1 MTLEQDFKS
10 IVDEAK
16 LKIVSGLRVETGF
29 MKRNFMD
36 SFEIRRKAS
45 NGKTELS
52 LWFDSTKFFLL
63 VIYAIH
69 VFNKYNFWANYP
81 FVATSGTNPVSLA
94 FMGITGASLTKYG
107 MVLIVGNK
115 LTVIK
120 K

>member
-10 IVDEAK
+10 IVDDAI
-16 LKIVSGLRVETGF
+16 LKIVSSLVVDTGF
-29 MKRNFMD
+29 LKRNFMD

-45 NGKTELS
+45 NDKTELS

-63 VIYAIH
+63 VVYAAKI
-69 VFNKYNFWANYP
+69 FTKYNYWANYP
-81 FVATSGTNPVSLA
+81 FVATSGTNSVSLD

-107 MVLIVGNK
+107 MVIIVGNK

>member
-10 IVDEAK
+10 IVDDAI
-16 LKIVSGLRVETGF
+16 LKIVSGLVVDKGF
-29 MKRNFMD
+29 LKRNFMD

-52 LWFDSTKFFLL
+52 LWFSSNRFFLT
-63 VIYAIH
+63 VVYAKKI
-69 VFNKYNFWANYP
+69 FDKYNYWSNYP
-81 FVATSGTNPVSLA
+81 FVAHTGVNPVSLD
-94 FMGITGASLTKYG
+94 FMGITGAQLTKYG
-107 MVLIVGNK
+107 MVIIVGNK